1 MELFKLYLSPVE
13 LNTRFKAIVFHST
26 AGEREEESS
35 LPFIDG
41 EKNWQTTL
49 IKILESAKF
58 NANDFNQD
66 GEQDWMVKAGFLT
79 EDRQTFHPDLLK
91 NIGRSLYQ
99 SLFPLGGKLESI
111 LKSAL
116 LFSESKNTNLH
127 IQLTFQE
134 DSVSRSRFADY
145 PWELLH
151 DGKNFLA
158 HRRVT
163 FSRYIAYESVP
174 PNLPATEKLNV
185 LLVSSAAFDA
195 DQGLKKLSKQEQQAI
210 ALGLEKAQTY
220 GHIKL
225 VQLEFATIQCLR
237 TYLTEHQGIDAPH
250 VLHFDGHGLFGKRCL
265 NEQCRTIH
273 KGIKVERC
281 KVCNTPLPESQ
292 GYLAFETDAGL
303 PDYVS
308 AEEIGLLLQT
318 ATATDRSSQSFG
330 ITLAVL
336 SACQSGMSVVGD
348 SVFNGTAQ
356 NLIGH
361 RIPAVVAM
369 QYSVSV
375 DAATKFAE
383 QFYRSLGQKNS
394 LALAVNQG
402 REAMGLATQQWFRPV
417 LYLRWGDNVGG
428 QIFDIPPTSN
438 LRQLSRKSLFSV
450 GASITL
456 FVFVIRFLGMLQGV
470 ELKAYDRLMSLRL
483 LDERPDDRLVIIQI
497 TDSDLS
503 TQLNRN
509 EEGKGTLKDATLNRL
524 LEKLET
530 VQPRLVG
537 LDIYR
542 DFKATEP
549 LANRLSKGLKGEGDR
564 VIPVVGLCKV
574 PYTNREGKI
583 EEGSGTP
590 PSPEI
595 ALARIGFSD
604 FTFDTDKVVRRY
616 LMAMEP
622 IENSQ
627 CTAEQSFSLVLAR
640 MYLELEKNGD
650 QYQYKNPFKSREHLK
665 FGNTLFPAMQ
675 SFTGGYQYVDV
686 GGYQVLLNYRA
697 RGVISSEED
706 QDKLCNREQIAKCIT
721 VENFLNNPIKAENF
735 RDKIV
740 LIGFTSYKE
749 GPKDYHD
756 TPYGI
761 MPGVLIHANMISQVL
776 STVKNGK
783 AQISAFPQGIEYLW
797 ILSWALIGVVFTYT
811 LRFSW
816 QKVAIASG
824 GGLLFLGFIC
834 LGSLSWGSLWLPFV
848 PSALGFIFA
857 NACILYIVYRPLKN
871 ASDSRT
877 KI

>member
-1 MELFKLYLSPVE
+1 MELFKIYLSPVE
-13 LNTRFKAIVFHST
+13 LNIRFKAIVFHST
-26 AGEREEESS
+26 AGEKEDESS
-35 LPFIDG
+35 LPFIDNG
-41 EKNWQTTL
+41 KDWRTTL
-49 IKILESAKF
+49 IKTLESSRF
-58 NANDFNQD
+58 NTNDFKQD

-79 EDRQTFHPDLLK
+79 EDRQAFHPELLK

-99 SLFPLGGKLESI
+99 SLFPSGGKLESI
-111 LKSAL
+111 LKSSL
-116 LFSESKNTNLH
+116 HSSESKNTNLH

-210 ALGLEKAQTY
+210 ALGLKKAQID

-225 VQLEFATIQCLR
+225 VQLEYATLQCLR

-281 KVCNTPLPESQ
+281 KVCNTPLPEAQ
-292 GYLAFETDAGL
+292 GYLAFETDAGS

-394 LALAVNQG
+394 LALAVSQG
-402 REAMGLATQQWFRPV
+402 REAMGLTTQQWFRPV

-428 QIFDIPPTSN
+428 QIFDIPASSK
-438 LRQLSRKSLFSV
+438 LRHLSRRTLVGVSASV
-450 GASITL
+450 TL
-456 FVFVIRFLGMLQGV
+456 FIFVVRFLGVLQGA
-470 ELKAYDRLMSLRL
+470 ELKAYDHLISLRL

-503 TQLNRN
+503 KQLNRN

-530 VQPRLVG
+530 LKPRLVG

-549 LANRLSKGLKGEGDR
+549 LVNRLSKGLKGEGDR
-564 VIPVVGLCKV
+564 VIPVVGICKV

-595 ALARIGFSD
+595 ATTRIGFSD
-604 FTFDTDKVVRRY
+604 FIYDSDKVVRRY
-616 LMAMEP
+616 LMTMET

-650 QYQYKNPFKSREHLK
+650 QYQYKNPFKSREYLK
-665 FGNTLFPAMQ
+665 LGNILFPAMQ

-697 RGVISSEED
+697 RGVISVDED
-706 QDKLCNREQIAKCIT
+706 KDKLCNREQVAKCIT
-721 VENFLNNPIKAENF
+721 VENFLNNPVKVEDF
-735 RDKIV
+735 HDKIV
-740 LIGFTSYKE
+740 LIGFTSYNE
-749 GPKDYHD
+749 GPNDYHN
-756 TPYGI
+756 TPYGL
-761 MPGVLIHANMISQVL
+761 MSGLLIHANMISQVI
-776 STVKNGK
+776 STVKNGRS
-783 AQISAFPQGIEYLW
+783 QISAFPQGVEYLW
-797 ILSWALIGVVFTYT
+797 IFGWALIGVALTYT
-811 LRFSW
+811 FRFSW
-816 QKVAIASG
+816 QNVMIANG
-824 GGLLFLGFIC
+824 CGLLLLGFIC
-834 LGSLSWGSLWLPFV
+834 LGSLSWYSLWLPMV
-848 PSALGFIFA
+848 SASLAFIFA
-857 NACILYIVYRPLKN
+857 DIYILYIVYRPVKN
-871 ASDSRT
+871 ISD
-877 KI
+877 